1 MTQIAENGTM
11 IALSKD
17 GVEVVEN
24 VAIGRLAIDGRR
36 LVPIDGNVIR
46 ERNRIRFNG
55 AAVATVVMDS
65 KGNLLGYPQLSI
77 QGVLDEEVESYIW
90 DHVVNEVEEA
100 VKRLKPSERRNDD
113 AVGEAARLAVR
124 RTLRESTGK
133 RPVTDVHV
141 VRV

>member
-65 KGNLLGYPQLSI
+65 KGN
-77 QGVLDEEVESYIW
+77 
-90 DHVVNEVEEA
+90 
-100 VKRLKPSERRNDD
+100 
-113 AVGEAARLAVR
+113 
-124 RTLRESTGK
+124 
-133 RPVTDVHV
+133 
-141 VRV
+141 